1 VNARKQRQSEGFGFR
16 VKSFTLIGAS
26 GAILV
31 LIMLGGGLLLWVG
44 VPVGWLYVGSQVQG
58 ETGSLGAA
66 LAVMMVGV
74 LVSILV
80 IVPVLAWLNHKHSQ
94 LRVARGLDD
103 HGQMALEAV
112 MTVSAG
118 VALAGF
124 GAWFLF
130 FSGASPLP
138 TGLGI

>member
-1 VNARKQRQSEGFGFR
+1 MNARNRL
-16 VKSFTLIGAS
+16 TLAGAS
-26 GAILV
+26 GMILI

-44 VPVGWLYVGSQVQG
+44 VPLGWLYVGSQVQG

-74 LVSILV
+74 LLSILV
-80 IVPVLAWLNHKHSQ
+80 IVPLLGWLNHRHCR
-94 LRVARGLDD
+94 LRLARGLDD
-103 HGQMALEAV
+103 HGQTALEAV

-118 VALAGF
+118 IAIVGF
-124 GAWFLF
+124 GVWFLL

>member
-1 VNARKQRQSEGFGFR
+1 VNGTR
-16 VKSFTLIGAS
+16 VKTFRRLTLAGVS
-26 GAILV
+26 GVILL
-31 LIMLGGGLLLWVG
+31 LIMLGGGVLLWVG

-66 LAVMMVGV
+66 LAVMMIGV
-74 LVSILV
+74 LVSIVV
-80 IVPVLAWLNHKHSQ
+80 IVPLLGWLNRRHSE

-103 HGQMALEAV
+103 HRHTALEAV

-118 VALAGF
+118 IAVVGF
-124 GAWFLF
+124 GVWFLF

>member
-1 VNARKQRQSEGFGFR
+1 M
-16 VKSFTLIGAS
+16 GAS

-44 VPVGWLYVGSQVQG
+44 VPVGWLYVGSQVQA
-58 ETGSLGAA
+58 ETDSLGAA

-74 LVSILV
+74 LVSILM
-80 IVPVLAWLNHKHSQ
+80 IVPVLGWLNHKHSQ

-103 HGQMALEAV
+103 HGQTALEAV

-118 VALAGF
+118 IAIVGF
-124 GAWFLF
+124 GVWFLF

>member
-1 VNARKQRQSEGFGFR
+1 MSGRSLTAR
-16 VKSFTLIGAS
+16 GAS
-26 GAILV
+26 GVLLV

-44 VPVGWLYVGSQVQG
+44 VPLGWLYVGSQVQG
-58 ETGSLGAA
+58 ETSSLGAA

-80 IVPVLAWLNHKHSQ
+80 IVPVLGWLNHKHSE
-94 LRVARGLDD
+94 LRVSRGLDD
-103 HGQMALEAV
+103 HGQTALEAV

-118 VALAGF
+118 VAIVGF
-124 GAWFLF
+124 GVWFLF

>member
-1 VNARKQRQSEGFGFR
+1 MNAWRRI
-16 VKSFTLIGAS
+16 TLTGAS
-26 GAILV
+26 GVILV
-31 LIMLGGGLLLWVG
+31 LIMLGGGLVLWVG

-80 IVPVLAWLNHKHSQ
+80 IVPVLGWLNHRHSE

-103 HGQMALEAV
+103 HGQTALEAV

-118 VALAGF
+118 VAIVGF
-124 GAWFLF
+124 GVWFLF
-130 FSGASPLP
+130 FAGASPLP

>member
-1 VNARKQRQSEGFGFR
+1 MNARRY
-16 VKSFTLIGAS
+16 TLAGAS
-26 GAILV
+26 GVLLV

-44 VPVGWLYVGSQVQG
+44 VPVGWLYVGSQVQA
-58 ETGSLGAA
+58 ETASLGAA

-74 LVSILV
+74 LASILT
-80 IVPVLAWLNHKHSQ
+80 IVPVLGWLNHKHSE

-103 HGQMALEAV
+103 HGQTALEAV

-118 VALAGF
+118 VAIVGF

>member
-1 VNARKQRQSEGFGFR
+1 MNGARA
-16 VKSFTLIGAS
+16 KSFRSITLAGAS
-26 GAILV
+26 GVLLV
-31 LIMLGGGLLLWVG
+31 LIMLGGGLLLWAG

-66 LAVMMVGV
+66 LAVMMAGV

-80 IVPVLAWLNHKHSQ
+80 IVAVLGRLNHRHSE

-103 HGQMALEAV
+103 HGQTALEAV

-118 VALAGF
+118 IAIVGF
-124 GAWFLF
+124 GVWFLF

>member
-1 VNARKQRQSEGFGFR
+1 MSGRSL
-16 VKSFTLIGAS
+16 TLRGAS
-26 GAILV
+26 GVLLV
-31 LIMLGGGLLLWVG
+31 LIMLGGGLVLWVG
-44 VPVGWLYVGSQVQG
+44 VPLGWLYVGSQVQA
-58 ETGSLGAA
+58 ETSSLGAA

-80 IVPVLAWLNHKHSQ
+80 IVPALGWLNHKHSE

-103 HGQMALEAV
+103 HGQTALEAV

-118 VALAGF
+118 VAIVGF

-130 FSGASPLP
+130 FSGTSPLP
-138 TGLGI
+138 TGLGF